1 MSDAKPK
8 KTRSRK
14 PPDDAAVKRAIL
26 EAALPRLAEDGF
38 TEKTLD
44 AAAALAG
51 VDAPTLMRLFPNR
64 ELDLVDAFS
73 AWADDAMEA
82 ALKGT
87 SLPEMKI
94 RARIKAT
101 VSARIIALR
110 LYKDAERRAAAFLTL
125 PQNASTALKIL
136 YRTVDRMWR
145 LAGDT
150 STDFNFYTKR
160 LILAGVYS
168 STMLR
173 WFNDT
178 SEDEKATFEFLD
190 ARIENVMQFEKF
202 KAEVNEQLSKLPSLS
217 DILGSLS
224 GRRPPP
230 SAT

>member
-1 MSDAKPK
+1 MSEAKPK
-8 KTRSRK
+8 KIRVRK
-14 PPDDAAVKRAIL
+14 PPDEAAIKRAVL
-26 EAALPRLAEDGF
+26 EAALPRLAQDGF
-38 TEKTLD
+38 TEKTLNY
-44 AAAALAG
+44 AAASVG
-51 VDAPTLMRLFPNR
+51 VDASSLARLFPNR

-73 AWADDAMEA
+73 EWADDTMEA
-82 ALKGT
+82 VLKE
-87 SLPEMKI
+87 LPLTEMKI
-94 RARIKAT
+94 RARIKAA

-110 LYKDAERRAAAFLTL
+110 PYKDAERRAAAFLTL
-125 PQNASTALKIL
+125 PQNASTALTIL

-190 ARIENVMQFEKF
+190 ARIENVMPYEKF
-202 KAEVNEQLSKLPSLS
+202 KREVTAQLSKLPSFS
-217 DILGSLS
+217 DVLATLS
-224 GRRPPP
+224 GRRPSP
-230 SAT
+230 

>member
-8 KTRSRK
+8 KSRR

-26 EAALPRLAEDGF
+26 DAALPRLAEDGF
-38 TEKTLD
+38 TEKTLNT
-44 AAAALAG
+44 AAATAG
-51 VDAPTLMRLFPNR
+51 IDAPTVMRLFPNR
-64 ELDLVDAFS
+64 ERDLVEVFS
-73 AWADDAMEA
+73 EWADDAMEA
-82 ALKGT
+82 ALKET
-87 SLPEMKI
+87 PLTDMKI
-94 RARIKAT
+94 RARIKAA

-110 LYKDAERRAAAFLTL
+110 PYKDAERRAAAFLTL

-168 STMLR
+168 STMVR

-178 SEDEKATFEFLD
+178 SEHEKATFEFLD

-217 DILGSLS
+217 DILSSLS
-224 GRRPPP
+224 GRRP
-230 SAT
+230 SS

>member
-26 EAALPRLAEDGF
+26 AAALPRLADDGF
-38 TEKTLD
+38 TEKTLNT
-44 AAAALAG
+44 AAATAG
-51 VDAPTLMRLFPNR
+51 VDAPTLTRLFPNR

-73 AWADDAMEA
+73 EWADDAMEA
-82 ALKGT
+82 ALKET
-87 SLPEMKI
+87 PLSEMKI

-101 VSARIIALR
+101 ASARIAALR
-110 LYKDAERRAAAFLTL
+110 PYKDAERRAAAFLTL

-217 DILGSLS
+217 GILSHLG
-224 GRRPPP
+224 GRTP
-230 SAT
+230 S

>member
-1 MSDAKPK
+1 MSDAKQK

-14 PPDDAAVKRAIL
+14 PPDDAAVKRAVL
-26 EAALPRLAEDGF
+26 KAALPLLAADGF
-38 TEKTLD
+38 TEKTLN
-44 AAAALAG
+44 AAAAAAG
-51 VDAPTLMRLFPNR
+51 VDAPTVMRLFPNR
-64 ELDLVDAFS
+64 ELDLVETFS

-82 ALKGT
+82 SLKDT
-87 SLPEMKI
+87 PISEMKI
-94 RARIKAT
+94 RARIKAA

-110 LYKDAERRAAAFLTL
+110 PYKDAERRAAAFLTL

-160 LILAGVYS
+160 LILAGVYT

-173 WFNDT
+173 WLNDT

-190 ARIENVMQFEKF
+190 ARIQNVMQFEKF

>member
-1 MSDAKPK
+1 MSDPKPR
-8 KTRSRK
+8 KTRGRK
-14 PPDDAAVKRAIL
+14 PPDDAAVRRAVL

-38 TEKTLD
+38 TEKTLNT
-44 AAAALAG
+44 AAATAG
-51 VDAPTLMRLFPNR
+51 VDAPTMMRLFPNG

-82 ALKGT
+82 ALKET
-87 SLPEMKI
+87 PLTEMKI
-94 RARIKAT
+94 RARIKAA

-110 LYKDAERRAAAFLTL
+110 PYKDAERRAAAFLTL
-125 PQNASTALKIL
+125 PQNAPTALKIL

-150 STDFNFYTKR
+150 STDFNFYSKR

-178 SEDEKATFEFLD
+178 SEDEKPTFEFLD

-202 KAEVNEQLSKLPSLS
+202 KAEVNEQLSKLPSFS
-217 DILGSLS
+217 DLLGSLN

-230 SAT
+230 